1 MSAVTKEYFPSLL
14 HLISLGVV
22 GAATVGV
29 FFGVGFMWL
38 TDPQPA
44 APPADEV
51 RPAQAL
57 EFPEVP
63 PPANN
68 DRAQGRSMEPAA
80 DNVAAIPTPNTLPPS
95 DAAAT
100 AAPPDRAAFA
110 MMPTAVGATLIPPT
124 KITHIKRVRVVRY
137 QRQIIGRR
145 WAALWRL
152 DARAG
157 PNPGGGFHGPSNV
170 NIGYINP
177 R

>member
-1 MSAVTKEYFPSLL
+1 
-14 HLISLGVV
+14 
-22 GAATVGV
+22 
-29 FFGVGFMWL
+29 
-38 TDPQPA
+38 
-44 APPADEV
+44 
-51 RPAQAL
+51 
-57 EFPEVP
+57 
-63 PPANN
+63 
-68 DRAQGRSMEPAA
+68 
-80 DNVAAIPTPNTLPPS
+80 
-95 DAAAT
+95 
-100 AAPPDRAAFA
+100 
-110 MMPTAVGATLIPPT
+110 MPTAVGATLIPPT